1 MSAQGD
7 SLLKVTDLAVTF
19 DSQEGNVHA
28 VDGVSF
34 AIAPGETVG
43 LVGESGCGKS
53 ISALAILGLVRMMS
67 NSTVG
72 GSVEFMGRDL
82 LALPERE
89 VRRVRGRDMAMIFQD
104 PVTSLNPVLSIERQ
118 MTEGIENHLGVSHA
132 DAVKR
137 SVELLETVGIPKA
150 VERLR
155 DYPHQFSG
163 GMRQRVMIAIA
174 LSCNPKL
181 LLADEPTTALD
192 VTIQA
197 QILHLMKQLSHDYGA
212 AIMLITHDLGVVA
225 GMTERIL
232 VMYAGRIV
240 ESATAKEL
248 FGHPHHPYT
257 VGLLRSVPRLD
268 EPRKVT
274 LQFDRGP
281 APRPRPPA
289 PGLRLWAALR
299 AAHRAVP
306 RRAPRAHAHRA
317 GAPVGLLPRRP
328 ARRDGGRLRWPATPT
343 PCRPCRARPTSR
355 APAFRAPRTCPPAR
369 PRRAPTATVATPW
382 SASPTSR
389 SIFPSPRA

>member
-1 MSAQGD
+1 MGVTRVAKGVVKEFDTRVHPPSD
-7 SLLKVTDLAVTF
+7 ILLNVTDLAVTF
-19 DSQEGNVHA
+19 DSQEGAVHA

-34 AIAPGETVG
+34 AISSGETVG

-67 NSTVG
+67 NSIIT

-82 LALPERE
+82 LALPESE
-89 VRRVRGRDMAMIFQD
+89 VRGVRGRDMAMIFQD

-137 SVELLETVGIPKA
+137 SVELLEMVGIPKA
-150 VERLR
+150 AERLR

-197 QILHLMKQLSHDYGA
+197 QILHLMRQLSRDYGA

-240 ESATAKEL
+240 EAATAKEI
-248 FGHPHHPYT
+248 FAHPHHPYT

-268 EPRKVT
+268 EPRKYT
-274 LQFDRGP
+274 LQSIEGLPPDLAHLPKGCAFGARCP
-281 APRPRPPA
+281 LRTERCRTERPELAPTTK
-289 PGLRLWAALR
+289 
-299 AAHRAVP
+299 
-306 RRAPRAHAHRA
+306 
-317 GAPVGLLPRRP
+317 
-328 ARRDGGRLRWPATPT
+328 GRLSA
-343 PCRPCRARPTSR
+343 CFESDKLMKSA
-355 APAFRAPRTCPPAR
+355 
-369 PRRAPTATVATPW
+369 VA
-382 SASPTSR
+382 
-389 SIFPSPRA
+389 